1 MGDLTT
7 FIDLFCGIGG
17 FRLALEQRGLQCVFS
32 SEINPRTQEAYE
44 ANFGERPHGDI
55 REIPGEKIPP
65 HDILCG
71 GFPCQSFSVSGK
83 MEGLDSENGKLFYD
97 IVRIAKFHQ
106 PKLLLLENVRA
117 ITSING
123 GKVLAT
129 IDELF
134 HEMGYKIYRHVL
146 NASFYGI
153 PQARFRV
160 YFVAI
165 RQDLPFIS
173 LLPVPTQEEIYLE
186 DVLEENVEEWLYI
199 KRDDIVFDQRE
210 IAAQKAMHPLRI
222 GYFGKKSKEGKPYQH
237 SKIYSPLGHAT
248 TVMTDRRGGSTYEI
262 GDRVRCLSLNETR
275 KVMGFPDHH
284 ILSPGRTAAY
294 EQLGNAVIPK
304 MVGHIYDAIV
314 TG

>member
-1 MGDLTT
+1 MHT

-17 FRLALEQRGLQCVFS
+17 FRLALEERGLRCVLS
-32 SEINPRTQEAYE
+32 SEIDLKTQEAYRE
-44 ANFGERPHGDI
+44 NFGESPHGDI
-55 REIPGEKIPP
+55 REIHVHKIPP

-83 MEGLDSENGKLFYD
+83 QEGFDSQNGQLFFEIMR
-97 IVRIAKFHQ
+97 IVEHHK
-106 PKLLLLENVRA
+106 PKILLLENVRG
-117 ITSING
+117 ITSVNNG
-123 GKVLAT
+123 RVIAV
-129 IDELF
+129 IDQTL
-134 HEMGYKIYRHVL
+134 HEAGYRIYRHVL

-165 RQDLPFIS
+165 RQDLPFVS
-173 LLPVPTQEEIYLE
+173 FLPAPTGEEIYLE
-186 DVLEENVEEWLYI
+186 DVLEEQVEEWLYI
-199 KRDDIVFDQRE
+199 RRDDIIFDQRE
-210 IAAQKAMHPLRI
+210 IATQKAMHPLRI
-222 GYFGKKSKEGKPYQH
+222 GYFGKKSKEGKLYQH

-262 GDRVRCLSLNETR
+262 GNRVRCLSLNETR
-275 KVMGFPDHH
+275 KVMGFPAHH
-284 ILSPGRTAAY
+284 VLSPGRTAAY

>member
-1 MGDLTT
+1 MHT

-17 FRLALEQRGLQCVFS
+17 FRLALEERGLRCVFS
-32 SEINPRTQEAYE
+32 SEIDSNTQEAYRE
-44 ANFGERPHGDI
+44 NFGESPHGDI
-55 REIPGEKIPP
+55 REIHVHRIPP

-83 MEGLDSENGKLFYD
+83 QEGFDSQNGQLFFEIMR
-97 IVRIAKFHQ
+97 IVEHHK
-106 PKLLLLENVRA
+106 PKILLLENVRG
-117 ITSING
+117 ITSVNNG
-123 GKVLAT
+123 RVIAV
-129 IDELF
+129 IDQTL
-134 HEMGYKIYRHVL
+134 HEAGYRVYRHVL

-160 YFVAI
+160 YFVAV

-173 LLPVPTQEEIYLE
+173 HFPVPTQEEIYLE
-186 DVLEENVEEWLYI
+186 DVLEEQVEEWLFI
-199 KRDDIVFDQRE
+199 ERDDIIFDQRE

-222 GYFGKKSKEGKPYQH
+222 GYFGKKSKEGKLYQH

-275 KVMGFPDHH
+275 KVMGFPAHH
-284 ILSPGRTAAY
+284 VLSPGRTAAY